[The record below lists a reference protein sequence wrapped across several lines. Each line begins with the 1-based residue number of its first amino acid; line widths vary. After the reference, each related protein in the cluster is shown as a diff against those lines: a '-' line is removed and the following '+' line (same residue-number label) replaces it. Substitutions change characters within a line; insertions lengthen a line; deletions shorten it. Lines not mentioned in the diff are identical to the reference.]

1 MTSRRKIKIHWIKRL
16 GCQFAFAL
24 MLGILAAEYG
34 GLQMLLPAV
43 LLVAVV
49 LLPQLRK
56 RCYRECVLRGALLTA
71 AGVLGAGCYVRQAD
85 IWEKEKQELLCGGQL
100 CICGTLIR
108 KEQKNER
115 WQLTLALPDY
125 TNRVVVSAES
135 GGFPLDC
142 VLSVKGPVREFHSP
156 RCEGQFNEQQYY
168 KNKKIIGRMSAE
180 EIVCVRAPCGIRAW
194 REGLYRLQQR
204 ACAVYEACLPAQAA
218 GILSAMATGEK
229 MLLDSDVRTLFQRAG
244 ISHILAISGMHI
256 GMIGMGIY
264 RLLRR
269 CKCSYVCCASVT
281 AAVLLLY
288 GTMIGMGVSASRAIG
303 MFLIYLL
310 AQCLGRGYDTCAALA
325 VLAVVLL
332 VGNPFLLH
340 DVSFQFSFLAVFAVV
355 TAGMILPKKEDGG
368 FVYRVLYPFCA
379 ALLLQ
384 LFTLPLVA
392 YYYYELPLYALF
404 LNLLLLPYVG
414 AALGFGLLGGLAGMV
429 WLPCARLLLVP
440 CRIVL
445 SVYVWVC
452 GIAERLPFAGVICGQ
467 PSGAKLLL
475 YYGLLGILL
484 LMMDDL
490 KRRTDLYQTD
500 ETEDVTLFFTPGPRT
515 CCEAA
520 GSGENRA
527 GQAHRGNGSMYG
539 CLTAGAALLLT
550 ILLHVPSGGFE
561 IDYLDVGQGDGSMF
575 RTDDGIVC
583 FVDGGSSDVSGV
595 GTYRIVPFLKSK
607 GIRRVDCW
615 LLSHLDEDHVSG
627 FYEALEAGYPVGA
640 VIIAEH
646 MPEDEAKLHLLET
659 LSQNEIPVITVRAG
673 DVMRLHKTGR
683 TGAACVETD
692 AGAHDAETK
701 KEAGAVLRFFA
712 PDQTTPFSDRN
723 GASLVC
729 LYEDVHVRALW
740 TGDIGEQQEKWLLA
754 GGKLPK
760 IDLYKA
766 AHHGSEY
773 SNSQAYLKA
782 LSPKL
787 SVISCGEKNRYG
799 HPGAEAVEH
808 IEASGSRILYTMKSG
823 QIRVRCSEEGL
834 TAEGFLGFY

>member
-1 MTSRRKIKIHWIKRL
+1 MTLRRKIKIHWMKRL
-16 GCQFAFAL
+16 GCQFACAL

-34 GLQMLLPAV
+34 GLQMLLPAA

-49 LLPQLRK
+49 FFPQLRK
-56 RCYRECVLRGALLTA
+56 RCYRECVLRGALLLA
-71 AGVLGAGCYVRQAD
+71 AGALGAGCYDRQAD
-85 IWEKEKQELLCGGQL
+85 IWEKEKQELLRGGQL

-168 KNKKIIGRMSAE
+168 KNKKVIGRMSAE

-204 ACAVYEACLPAQAA
+204 ACVVYEACLPVQTA
-218 GILSAMATGEK
+218 GILSAMAAGEK

-256 GMIGMGIY
+256 GMTGMGIY
-264 RLLRR
+264 QLLRR
-269 CKCSYVCCASVT
+269 CKCSYACCAFAT
-281 AAVLLLY
+281 AVVLLLY

-325 VLAVVLL
+325 ALAVVLL
-332 VGNPFLLH
+332 VSNPFLLH

-368 FVYRVLYPFCA
+368 SVYRVLYPFCA

-414 AALGFGLLGGLAGMV
+414 AALGFGLLGGFAGMV

-452 GIAERLPFAGVICGQ
+452 GIAERLPFASVICGQ
-467 PSGAKLLL
+467 PSGRKLLL
-475 YYGLLGILL
+475 YYGLLWILL

-490 KRRTDLYQTD
+490 KKRADKYQTD
-500 ETEDVTLFFTPGPRT
+500 ETEDVTLLFTPKPRT
-515 CCEAA
+515 CCGTA

-539 CLTAGAALLLT
+539 CLIAGAALLLT

-583 FVDGGSSDVSGV
+583 FVDGGSTDVSGV
-595 GTYRIVPFLKSK
+595 GTYRILPFLKSK
-607 GIRRVDCW
+607 GIRRVDFW

-646 MPEDEAKLHLLET
+646 MPEDEAKMRLLDT
-659 LSQNEIPVITVRAG
+659 LSQNEIPVIAVRAG
-673 DVMRLHKTGR
+673 DVMRLHKIDCTG
-683 TGAACVETD
+683 TACVETD
-692 AGAHDAETK
+692 ADAGDADAK
-701 KEAGAVLRFFA
+701 KGAGAVLRFFA
-712 PDQTTPFSDRN
+712 PDRTMSFSDRN

-729 LYEDVHVRALW
+729 LYEDAHVRALW
-740 TGDIGEQQEKWLLA
+740 TGDIGEQQERWLLA

-773 SNSQAYLKA
+773 SNSEAYLKA

-799 HPGAEAVEH
+799 HPSAEAVEH
-808 IEASGSRILYTMKSG
+808 MEASGSRILYTMKSG

>member
-1 MTSRRKIKIHWIKRL
+1 MKRL
-16 GCQFAFAL
+16 GCQFALAL

-34 GLQMLLPAV
+34 GLQMLVPAA
-43 LLVAVV
+43 LFVAVV
-49 LLPQLRK
+49 FLPQLRK
-56 RCYRECVLRGALLTA
+56 RCYRECVLRGALLTV

-125 TNRVVVSAES
+125 KNRVVVSAES
-135 GGFPLDC
+135 GGYPLDC

-168 KNKKIIGRMSAE
+168 KNKKVIGRMSAE

-204 ACAVYEACLPAQAA
+204 ACAVYESCLPVQTA
-218 GILSAMATGEK
+218 GILSAMAAGEK

-269 CKCSYVCCASVT
+269 CKCSYACCAFAT
-281 AAVLLLY
+281 AVVLLLY

-325 VLAVVLL
+325 ALAVVLL
-332 VGNPFLLH
+332 VRNPFLLH

-355 TAGMILPKKEDGG
+355 TAGMILPKKEGG
-368 FVYRVLYPFCA
+368 GSVYRVLYPFCA

-414 AALGFGLLGGLAGMV
+414 AALGFGLLGGFAGMV

-452 GIAERLPFAGVICGQ
+452 GIAERLPFASMICGR

-475 YYGLLGILL
+475 YYGLLWILL
-484 LMMDDL
+484 LKMDYL
-490 KRRTDLYQTD
+490 KKRADKYQTD
-500 ETEDVTLFFTPGPRT
+500 ETEDVTLFFTPGLRT
-515 CCEAA
+515 CCGAA

-539 CLTAGAALLLT
+539 CLIAGAALLLT
-550 ILLHVPSGGFE
+550 ILLHVPSGDFE

-583 FVDGGSSDVSGV
+583 FVDGGSTDVSGV
-595 GTYRIVPFLKSK
+595 GTYRILPFLKSK

-627 FYEALEAGYPVGA
+627 FYEVLEAGYQVGA

-646 MPEDEAKLHLLET
+646 MPEDEAKMRLLET
-659 LSQNEIPVITVRAG
+659 LSQNEIPVIAVRAG
-673 DVMRLHKTGR
+673 DVMRLHKIDR
-683 TGAACVETD
+683 TGTACVETD
-692 AGAHDAETK
+692 ADAGDADAK
-701 KEAGAVLRFFA
+701 KGAGAVLRFFA
-712 PDQTTPFSDRN
+712 PDRTMPFSDRN

-729 LYEDVHVRALW
+729 LYEDAHVRALW

-773 SNSQAYLKA
+773 SNSEAYLKA

-787 SVISCGEKNRYG
+787 SVISCGEKNCYG
-799 HPGAEAVEH
+799 HPGEGAVKCM
-808 IEASGSRILYTMKSG
+808 EASGSRILYTMKSG

-834 TAEGFLGFY
+834 TAEEFLGFY

>member
-1 MTSRRKIKIHWIKRL
+1 MKRL
-16 GCQFAFAL
+16 GCQFALAL

-34 GLQMLLPAV
+34 GLQMLVPAA
-43 LLVAVV
+43 LFVAVV
-49 LLPQLRK
+49 FLPQLRK
-56 RCYRECVLRGALLTA
+56 RCYRECVLRGVLLTV

-125 TNRVVVSAES
+125 KNRVVVSAES
-135 GGFPLDC
+135 GGYPLDC

-168 KNKKIIGRMSAE
+168 KNKKVIGRMSAE

-204 ACAVYEACLPAQAA
+204 ACAVYESCLPVQTA
-218 GILSAMATGEK
+218 GILSAMAAGEK

-269 CKCSYVCCASVT
+269 CKCSYACCAFAT
-281 AAVLLLY
+281 AVVLLLY

-325 VLAVVLL
+325 ALAVVLL
-332 VGNPFLLH
+332 VRNPFLLH
-340 DVSFQFSFLAVFAVV
+340 DVSFQFSFLAVYAVV
-355 TAGMILPKKEDGG
+355 TAGMILPKKEGG
-368 FVYRVLYPFCA
+368 GSVYRVLYPFCA

-414 AALGFGLLGGLAGMV
+414 AALGFGLLGGFAGMV

-452 GIAERLPFAGVICGQ
+452 GIAERLPFASMICGR

-475 YYGLLGILL
+475 YYGLLWTLL
-484 LMMDDL
+484 LMMDYL
-490 KRRTDLYQTD
+490 KKRADKYQTD

-515 CCEAA
+515 CCGAA

-527 GQAHRGNGSMYG
+527 GQAHWGNGSMYG
-539 CLTAGAALLLT
+539 CLIAGAALLLT
-550 ILLHVPSGGFE
+550 ILLHVPSGDFE

-583 FVDGGSSDVSGV
+583 FVDGGSTDVSGV
-595 GTYRIVPFLKSK
+595 GTYRILPFLKSK

-627 FYEALEAGYPVGA
+627 FYEVLEAGYQVGA

-646 MPEDEAKLHLLET
+646 MPEDEAKMRLLET
-659 LSQNEIPVITVRAG
+659 LSQNEIPVIAVRAG
-673 DVMRLHKTGR
+673 DVMRLHKIDR
-683 TGAACVETD
+683 TGTACVETD
-692 AGAHDAETK
+692 ADAGDADAK
-701 KEAGAVLRFFA
+701 KGAGAVLRFFA
-712 PDQTTPFSDRN
+712 PDRTMPFSDRN

-729 LYEDVHVRALW
+729 LYEDAHVRALW

-773 SNSQAYLKA
+773 SNSEAYLKA

-799 HPGAEAVEH
+799 HPGEGAVKCM
-808 IEASGSRILYTMKSG
+808 EASGSRILYTMKSG

-834 TAEGFLGFY
+834 TAEEFLGFY